1 MSRGQPPLLV
11 VAGEASGDRIAA
23 EVLRALGGAHV
34 RAFGVGGRGCRAQG
48 METLADTS
56 DVAAMGTLDVF
67 RTLPALGQTIKE
79 LFRRVRESPPRAA
92 LLVNFTELNA
102 RLGRALRRR
111 GTRVLWVVAP
121 QVWAW
126 RAGRIR
132 GLHDAVDRLAVVLPF
147 EEPLWRNAGYD
158 ARFVG
163 HPSVEVER
171 FSRERARDALGLGGG
186 RAVAVLPGSRAGEIT
201 RLAGHFCEAASI
213 LRARGD
219 VEEARVLAAPWL
231 DARARG
237 VLEQAARRFGLKVAV
252 ADAEHGASPLLGAF
266 DLALCA
272 SGTACLEAALAGLPT
287 VIGYR
292 VDPLTYALAR
302 RLVRSPHIGLPNVLL
317 SRRAFPEL
325 LQDEATGPSLA
336 AAASALRVEENL
348 ERAEADARELRVIL
362 APPGPGTFGARVAAL
377 LDPWL

>member
-1 MSRGQPPLLV
+1 MSGAGAPLLV

-23 EVLRALGGAHV
+23 EVLRALGPAVH
-34 RAFGVGGRGCRAQG
+34 AFGIGGRGCRAQG
-48 METLADTS
+48 METLAETS
-56 DVAAMGTLDVF
+56 DIAAMGTLDVL
-67 RTLPALGQTIKE
+67 RKVPALGRSLGALIGRIRKD
-79 LFRRVRESPPRAA
+79 PPRAA

-111 GTRVLWVVAP
+111 GTHVLWAVAP

-126 RAGRIR
+126 RAGRIHA
-132 GLHDAVDRLAVVLPF
+132 LHDAVDRLAVVLPF
-147 EEPLWRNAGYD
+147 EELLWREAGYD

-163 HPSVEVER
+163 HPSAEAPRLPREVA
-171 FSRERARDALGLGGG
+171 RAQLGLAKG
-186 RAVAVLPGSRAGEIT
+186 RTVAVLPGSRAGEIT
-201 RLAGHFCEAASI
+201 RLAPLFCEAASM
-213 LRARGD
+213 LTARGD
-219 VEEARVLAAPWL
+219 VDEARVLVAPWL

-237 VLEQAARRFGLKVAV
+237 ELERAARRAGVEIAE
-252 ADAEHGASPLLGAF
+252 ADAEHGASPLLSAF

-302 RLVRSPHIGLPNVLL
+302 RLVRTPHIGLPNVLL
-317 SRRAFPEL
+317 GRRAYPEL
-325 LQDEATGPSLA
+325 LQDAVTNRSLA
-336 AAASALRVEENL
+336 ATAAALMNDAQKA
-348 ERAEADARELRVIL
+348 RAKADARALDALLR
-362 APPGPGTFGARVAAL
+362 PPSPGPFGARVAAL

>member
-1 MSRGQPPLLV
+1 VSGARAPLLV

-23 EVLRALGGAHV
+23 EVLRALGSAEV
-34 RAFGVGGRGCRAQG
+34 RAFGIGGRGCRAAG
-48 METLADTS
+48 METLAETS
-56 DVAAMGTLDVF
+56 DVAAMGTLDVL
-67 RTLPALGQTIKE
+67 RKAPALGRSIASLIE
-79 LFRRVRESPPRAA
+79 RVRRDPPRAA

-111 GTRVLWVVAP
+111 GTRVLWAVAP

-132 GLHDAVDRLAVVLPF
+132 TLHDAVDTLAVVLPF
-147 EEPLWRNAGYD
+147 EEPLWRDAGYD

-163 HPSVEVER
+163 HPSAEAPRLPREVA
-171 FSRERARDALGLGGG
+171 RARLGLGSG
-186 RAVAVLPGSRAGEIT
+186 RVACVLPGSRAGEIT
-201 RLAGHFCEAASI
+201 RLAPLFCEAASI
-213 LRARGD
+213 LMARGD
-219 VEEARVLAAPWL
+219 VDEARVLVAPWL

-237 VLEQAARRFGLKVAV
+237 ELEREARRAGVGITE
-252 ADAEHGASPLLGAF
+252 ADAAHGASPLLGAF

-302 RLVRSPHIGLPNVLL
+302 RLVRTPHIGLPNVLL
-317 SRRAFPEL
+317 GRRAYPEL
-325 LQDEATGPSLA
+325 LQDEATGRSFAA
-336 AAASALRVEENL
+336 AAASLLQDEPKA
-348 ERAEADARELRVIL
+348 RAAADARELREL
-362 APPGPGTFGARVAAL
+362 LRPPGPGTFGARVASL
-377 LDPWL
+377 LAPWL

>member
-1 MSRGQPPLLV
+1 MSGAGAPLLV

-23 EVLRALGGAHV
+23 EVLRALGPAV
-34 RAFGVGGRGCRAQG
+34 RAFGIGGRGCRAQA
-48 METLADTS
+48 MATLADTS
-56 DVAAMGTLDVF
+56 DVAAMGTLDVL
-67 RTLPALGQTIKE
+67 RKAPALGRSLAALLGRIRKD
-79 LFRRVRESPPRAA
+79 PPRAA

-111 GTRVLWVVAP
+111 GTRVLWAVAP

-132 GLHDAVDRLAVVLPF
+132 ALHDAVDRLAVVLPF
-147 EEPLWRNAGYD
+147 EESLWRDAGYD

-163 HPSVEVER
+163 HPSADAPRLPREVA
-171 FSRERARDALGLGGG
+171 RARLGLGAG

-201 RLAGHFCEAASI
+201 RLAPLFCEAASR
-213 LRARGD
+213 LTARGD
-219 VEEARVLAAPWL
+219 VDEARVLVAPWL
-231 DARARG
+231 DARARDE
-237 VLEQAARRFGLKVAV
+237 LERAARRAGVGITE

-302 RLVRSPHIGLPNVLL
+302 RLVRTPHIGLPNVLL
-317 SRRAFPEL
+317 DRRASPEL
-325 LQDEATGPSLA
+325 LQDACSARELATTAASLA
-336 AAASALRVEENL
+336 NDES
-348 ERAEADARELRVIL
+348 RARAQADARELEARL
-362 APPGPGTFGARVAAL
+362 RSPSPGTFGARVAAL
-377 LDPWL
+377 LEPWL

>member
-1 MSRGQPPLLV
+1 MSGAGAPLLV

-23 EVLRALGGAHV
+23 EVLRALRPGAA
-34 RAFGVGGRGCRAQG
+34 RAFGIGGRGCRAQG

-56 DVAAMGTLDVF
+56 DVAAMGTLDVL
-67 RTLPALGQTIKE
+67 RKASALGRSLGALIGQIRKD
-79 LFRRVRESPPRAA
+79 PPRAA

-111 GTRVLWVVAP
+111 GTRVLWAVAP

-126 RAGRIR
+126 REGRIR
-132 GLHDAVDRLAVVLPF
+132 ALHDAVDTLAVVLPF

-163 HPSVEVER
+163 HPSAEAPRLPREV
-171 FSRERARDALGLGGG
+171 ARGRLGLGGG
-186 RAVAVLPGSRAGEIT
+186 RAACVMPGSRAGEIT
-201 RLAGHFCEAASI
+201 RLAPHFCEAAAM
-213 LRARGD
+213 LVARGD
-219 VEEARVLAAPWL
+219 VMEARVLVAPWL
-231 DARARG
+231 DARARAELERAACRAG
-237 VLEQAARRFGLKVAV
+237 VGITE

-287 VIGYR
+287 VIAYR

-302 RLVRSPHIGLPNVLL
+302 RLVRTPHIGLPNVLL
-317 SRRAFPEL
+317 GRRAHPEL
-325 LQDEATGPSLA
+325 LQDEARGRSLA
-336 AAASALRVEENL
+336 AAAASLLDDERR
-348 ERAEADARELRVIL
+348 ERARSDARELHVIL
-362 APPGPGTFGARVAAL
+362 TPPGPSTFGGRVAAL
-377 LDPWL
+377 LARWL

>member
-1 MSRGQPPLLV
+1 MSGAGAPLLV

-23 EVLRALGGAHV
+23 EVLRALGRAV
-34 RAFGVGGRGCRAQG
+34 RAFGIGGRGCRAQA

-56 DVAAMGTLDVF
+56 DVAAMGTLDVL
-67 RTLPALGQTIKE
+67 RKAPALGRSLAVLVDRIRKD
-79 LFRRVRESPPRAA
+79 PPRAA

-111 GTRVLWVVAP
+111 GTRVLWAVAP

-132 GLHDAVDRLAVVLPF
+132 ALHDAVDRLAVVLPF
-147 EEPLWRNAGYD
+147 EEPLWRDAGYD

-163 HPSVEVER
+163 HPSADVPRLPREVG
-171 FSRERARDALGLGGG
+171 RARIGLGAG

-201 RLAGHFCEAASI
+201 RLAPLFCEAASM
-213 LRARGD
+213 LTARGD
-219 VEEARVLAAPWL
+219 VDEARVLVAPWL

-237 VLEQAARRFGLKVAV
+237 ELERAARRAGVGITE

-302 RLVRSPHIGLPNVLL
+302 RLVRTPHIGLPNVLL
-317 SRRAFPEL
+317 GRRASPEL
-325 LQDEATGPSLA
+325 LQDACTAREL
-336 AAASALRVEENL
+336 AASAASLANDESRG
-348 ERAEADARELRVIL
+348 RAQADARALEARLR
-362 APPGPGTFGARVAAL
+362 PPSPGPFGARVAAL
-377 LDPWL
+377 LEPWL